1 MDDLDVEEAWFT
13 EYGHWLKPGIR
24 CFGDKGDVEDITEG
38 KCALVMVR
46 GGPTLLTLSD
56 SGHHID
62 GRVRSHW
69 QLSSDG
75 RQRRSSGPF

>member
-1 MDDLDVEEAWFT
+1 MDDLDVEEAWLA

-38 KCALVMVR
+38 QRTLIW
-46 GGPTLLTLSD
+46 GGPTLLTMLSD
-56 SGHHID
+56 SGHYLD
-62 GRVRSHW
+62 GRVRSYW

-75 RQRRSSGPF
+75 R